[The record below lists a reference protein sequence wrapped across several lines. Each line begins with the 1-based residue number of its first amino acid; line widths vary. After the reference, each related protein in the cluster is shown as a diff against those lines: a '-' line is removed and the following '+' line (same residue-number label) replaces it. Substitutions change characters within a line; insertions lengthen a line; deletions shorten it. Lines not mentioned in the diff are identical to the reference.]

1 MPDRPDVVILCVDRL
16 TRVPL
21 RAQLIEDGFEVI
33 GTDSWPVMRTHLRPG
48 RKPSFVIVDLQA
60 LDNPEQLLNDVR
72 VLMKPER
79 VIVLTMLGSIDT
91 DELRRRG
98 FVVVRRPVS
107 IGSIVE
113 AARAL
118 RARVTTETRSDRER

>member
-1 MPDRPDVVILCVDRL
+1 VILCVDRL
-16 TRVPL
+16 TRAPL

-33 GTDSWPVMRTHLRPG
+33 ATDSWPMMRTHLRPG
-48 RKPSFVIVDLQA
+48 QKPSFVIVDLQA
-60 LDNPEQLLNDVR
+60 LDNPEQVLSDVC

-79 VIVLTMLGSIDT
+79 VIVLTMIGSIDA
-91 DELRRRG
+91 DEVTRRG
-98 FVVVRRPVS
+98 CVVVRRPVS

-118 RARVTTETRSDRER
+118 RARVTTETQSGRER